1 MRLLLPENTHKQIRL
16 LLSSVTLY
24 ILFVILGRVIST
36 QLLIL
41 AFKNKVTVTSVHY
54 INCVKGDEMQI
65 VAANFLFLTMTAS
78 SLLAGNC
85 ANHNK
90 ANLEAMSCEAGFT
103 WNETKAECVQDTA

>member
-1 MRLLLPENTHKQIRL
+1 MRI
-16 LLSSVTLY
+16 VTASCF
-24 ILFVILGRVIST
+24 I
-36 QLLIL
+36 
-41 AFKNKVTVTSVHY
+41 
-54 INCVKGDEMQI
+54 
-65 VAANFLFLTMTAS
+65 LTMTAS

>member
-1 MRLLLPENTHKQIRL
+1 MLT
-16 LLSSVTLY
+16 
-24 ILFVILGRVIST
+24 
-36 QLLIL
+36 
-41 AFKNKVTVTSVHY
+41 FKNKLTATSTKLY
-54 INCVKGDEMQI
+54 LFKKGDEMKI
-65 VAANFLFLTMTAS
+65 VSASFFVLTMTAS

>member
-1 MRLLLPENTHKQIRL
+1 MNGFHT
-16 LLSSVTLY
+16 Y
-24 ILFVILGRVIST
+24 MRVISPQFSFYT
-36 QLLIL
+36 LNSYFKKYLTLI
-41 AFKNKVTVTSVHY
+41 NNRS
-54 INCVKGDEMQI
+54 DEMKTI
-65 VAANFLFLTMTAS
+65 STSIFILSMTAS

>member
-1 MRLLLPENTHKQIRL
+1 MCT
-16 LLSSVTLY
+16 
-24 ILFVILGRVIST
+24 
-36 QLLIL
+36 
-41 AFKNKVTVTSVHY
+41 FKNKLSATFLLY
-54 INCVKGDEMQI
+54 KFIKKGDDMKI
-65 VAANFLFLTMTAS
+65 VSASFFVLTMTAS

>member
-1 MRLLLPENTHKQIRL
+1 MKTISAGIFI
-16 LLSSVTLY
+16 LS
-24 ILFVILGRVIST
+24 
-36 QLLIL
+36 
-41 AFKNKVTVTSVHY
+41 
-54 INCVKGDEMQI
+54 
-65 VAANFLFLTMTAS
+65 MTAS

>member
-1 MRLLLPENTHKQIRL
+1 MLT
-16 LLSSVTLY
+16 
-24 ILFVILGRVIST
+24 
-36 QLLIL
+36 
-41 AFKNKVTVTSVHY
+41 FKNKLTATSHKVY
-54 INCVKGDEMQI
+54 ICKKGDEMKI
-65 VAANFLFLTMTAS
+65 VSASFFVLTMTAS

>member
-1 MRLLLPENTHKQIRL
+1 MLT
-16 LLSSVTLY
+16 
-24 ILFVILGRVIST
+24 
-36 QLLIL
+36 
-41 AFKNKVTVTSVHY
+41 FKNKLTATSTKSY
-54 INCVKGDEMQI
+54 FFKKGDEMKI
-65 VAANFLFLTMTAS
+65 VSASFFVLTMTAS

>member
-1 MRLLLPENTHKQIRL
+1 M
-16 LLSSVTLY
+16 
-24 ILFVILGRVIST
+24 
-36 QLLIL
+36 L
-41 AFKNKVTVTSVHY
+41 AFKNEVTATPSIIHNY
-54 INCVKGDEMQI
+54 LKGDEMKI
-65 VAANFLFLTMTAS
+65 VAASCFVLTMTAS

>member
-1 MRLLLPENTHKQIRL
+1 MKLKLHLFKHK
-16 LLSSVTLY
+16 
-24 ILFVILGRVIST
+24 FV
-36 QLLIL
+36 
-41 AFKNKVTVTSVHY
+41 K
-54 INCVKGDEMQI
+54 KGDEMKF
-65 VAANFLFLTMTAS
+65 VSASFLVLTMSAS

>member
-1 MRLLLPENTHKQIRL
+1 MK
-16 LLSSVTLY
+16 
-24 ILFVILGRVIST
+24 
-36 QLLIL
+36 
-41 AFKNKVTVTSVHY
+41 
-54 INCVKGDEMQI
+54 I
-65 VAANFLFLTMTAS
+65 VAASGLILTMTAS

>member
-1 MRLLLPENTHKQIRL
+1 M
-16 LLSSVTLY
+16 LSF
-24 ILFVILGRVIST
+24 I
-36 QLLIL
+36 
-41 AFKNKVTVTSVHY
+41 NKVTVTSFTLCY
-54 INCVKGDEMQI
+54 FWIGDKMKI
-65 VAANFLFLTMTAS
+65 VSASFFVLTMTAS